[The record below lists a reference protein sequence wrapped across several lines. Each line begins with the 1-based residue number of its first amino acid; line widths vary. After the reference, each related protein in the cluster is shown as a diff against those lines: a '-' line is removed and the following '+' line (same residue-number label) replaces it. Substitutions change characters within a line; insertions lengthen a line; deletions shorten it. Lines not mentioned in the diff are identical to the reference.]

1 VSTYPTAPAQG
12 QRTEAAPAKP
22 GTLTAAVG
30 IAAVSGLA
38 AVVNGAMTLAGAKD
52 IAKELAAKAAAV
64 AADAL
69 GGLPSDLGVDT
80 SKVYDG
86 AAELIVPTIQ
96 SRAYMVLVFGAA
108 LLLFGVF
115 MRNAATWAR
124 VLVTISAVLTLG
136 ISGLIALDL
145 GTGLMIALGWVA
157 VLGSVVT
164 IVMTWLS
171 PNGRY
176 AKARK
181 QA

>member
-12 QRTEAAPAKP
+12 QSTGAAPSKP
-22 GTLTAAVG
+22 GTLTAAVV
-30 IAAVSGLA
+30 IAVVAGLA
-38 AVVNGAMTLAGAKD
+38 AVVNGAMTLAGGMDLARQ
-52 IAKELAAKAAAV
+52 LAAKAV
-64 AADAL
+64 DTV
-69 GGLPSDLGVDT
+69 GGLPDLGADANNQIL
-80 SKVYDG
+80 D
-86 AAELIVPTIQ
+86 AAATAALGTIQ

-108 LLLFGVF
+108 LLLFGVL

-136 ISGLIALDL
+136 VSGLIALDL
-145 GTGLMIALGWVA
+145 GTGLMIGLGWVA
-157 VLGSVVT
+157 VLGSVLAI
-164 IVMTWLS
+164 IVTWLG